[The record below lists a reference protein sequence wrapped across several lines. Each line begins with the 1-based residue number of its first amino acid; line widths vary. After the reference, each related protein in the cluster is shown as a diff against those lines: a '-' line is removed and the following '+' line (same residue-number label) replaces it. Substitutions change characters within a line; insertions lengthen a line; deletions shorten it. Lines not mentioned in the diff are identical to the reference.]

1 MRGASGYSLQLAAAE
16 CRRFSFRSKVIID
29 FRKAL
34 AARLGRN
41 TIGREWRERRSLE
54 QACADLRAKYM
65 RNPTVELARMIEQ
78 LQAEIDFRQAR

>member
-1 MRGASGYSLQLAAAE
+1 
-16 CRRFSFRSKVIID
+16 VIID

-41 TIGREWRERRSLE
+41 TVDREWRELRSLE

-65 RNPTVELARMIEQ
+65 RHPTAELARMIEQ
-78 LQAEIDFRQAR
+78 LQAEIDVRQAR